1 MTTNFFIN
9 QSIVIHQVK
18 IGGVSNS
25 SVFQIGSAGVIKSL
39 SNLNNTGGFVGPAP
53 ESSAEIQSGTEIQS
67 GSGIIGPLVPLKAR

>member
-1 MTTNFFIN
+1 MATNFFIN

-25 SVFQIGSAGVIKSL
+25 SIFQIGSAGVIKSL

-53 ESSAEIQSGTEIQS
+53 ESSAEIQSGTVIQP
-67 GSGIIGPLVPLKAR
+67 GSGVTGPLVPLKAR